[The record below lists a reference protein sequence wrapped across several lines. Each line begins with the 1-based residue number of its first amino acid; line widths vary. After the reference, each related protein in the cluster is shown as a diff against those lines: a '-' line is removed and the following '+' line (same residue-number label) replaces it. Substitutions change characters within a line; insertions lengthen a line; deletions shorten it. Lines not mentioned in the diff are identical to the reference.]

1 MNTLL
6 LFDIDGTLITGH
18 GVPKKVAM
26 EVIKR
31 RFPDFKNGNSV
42 AFNGM
47 TDPLIIKEVLAAN
60 NHHISI
66 DDPIIPEILNDFVNE
81 LRIHV
86 NPGSPPSLLPG
97 VEYLLKIC
105 LESDDIF
112 VGLVTGNIMKGAKIK
127 LSAVDIYKYFAIG
140 AFGSDN
146 WNRNVLPPIAIKR
159 AEKYFGKFFNQNNIW
174 IIGDSPRDVECAKCN
189 GLKCIAVETGKVSDK
204 VLAEAGADHV
214 LKDLN
219 DQKLLRDILEIRS

>member
-1 MNTLL
+1 MNKLL

-26 EVIKR
+26 EVINR
-31 RFPDFKNGNSV
+31 RFPEFKNGNNV

-60 NHHISI
+60 NQHISI
-66 DDPIIPEILNDFVNE
+66 DDPIILEILDDFVNE

-97 VEYLLKIC
+97 VESLLKSC
-105 LESDDIF
+105 LERDDIF
-112 VGLVTGNIMKGAKIK
+112 IGLVTGNIMQGAKIK
-127 LSAVDIYKYFAIG
+127 LTAVDIYKYFAIG
-140 AFGSDN
+140 AFGSDH
-146 WNRNVLPPIAIKR
+146 WNRNVLPPIAVKR
-159 AEKYFGKFFNQNNIW
+159 AEKYFGKTFNQNNIW

-189 GLKCIAVETGKVSDK
+189 GLKCIAVETGKVPETELGK
-204 VLAEAGADHV
+204 AGADHI
-214 LKDLN
+214 LKNLN
-219 DQKLLRDILEIRS
+219 DQKLLNDILEI